1 MDARL
6 VSTGN
11 PLFHCPPETH
21 SEGPAMGIGSCSWRF
36 AKCRI
41 SSGHERARTGAR
53 GWWSHR
59 ILHPSSRCLCKSFQ
73 SCPTLCDP
81 MDCSPPGSSVHEI
94 LQVRI
99 LQWVAVSL
107 LEGLVPAP
115 RLRCGQQPGG
125 GSMSLAS
132 QGSRLRHIQLGERLW
147 TFPALGMRCTLPP
160 TSINCLRP
168 SAAASTS
175 ERMRESAGWGA
186 LPWYGLLSPQWAENP
201 HLALGADLASECTP
215 LPVPTPG
222 SLGEG
227 AVQDHQASRGGSVRT
242 AP

>member
-1 MDARL
+1 MSPGVPVDARL
-6 VSTGN
+6 VSAGN

-21 SEGPAMGIGSCSWRF
+21 SEGPSVGIGSCSWRF

-41 SSGHERARTGAR
+41 NSGHERARTGAR

-73 SCPTLCDP
+73 SCPTLCNP

-99 LQWVAVSL
+99 LQWVALSL
-107 LEGLVPAP
+107 LKGLFPAP

-132 QGSRLRHIQLGERLW
+132 QGSRLRNSQPGERLW
-147 TFPALGMRCTLPP
+147 TFPAVGMRCTLPP
-160 TSINCLRP
+160 TSLHQLLETLRRC
-168 SAAASTS
+168 
-175 ERMRESAGWGA
+175 EHLREGAGDGGVGGA
-186 LPWYGLLSPQWAENP
+186 QVVWA
-201 HLALGADLASECTP
+201 P
-215 LPVPTPG
+215 LPTVARKSPPG
-222 SLGEG
+222 T
-227 AVQDHQASRGGSVRT
+227 RG
-242 AP
+242 